1 MVLERKTGFE
11 PVTLSWQDLP
21 VRWAV
26 LDSEDIGMADRT
38 LKVGFIGCG
47 RISRALYTDVY
58 TGLCDV
64 AQVVA
69 VADVVPE
76 LAQSRAAAMSEGYQ
90 AEAHRQQAL
99 AHNARS
105 EADRQRALE
114 AAADAAAAASNT
126 IRVYENHERLLADDE
141 VEAVVVL
148 TAPPVRGVPA
158 VAAAQ
163 SGRHVFTEGPMAKS
177 VKEADEI
184 VTAVEAAG
192 VKYLSQC
199 GGRYTRGMEHA
210 RRALASG
217 LLGPLAKASVAVT
230 WYHPASYW
238 GEHGWPGR
246 FETDGG
252 GVVLH
257 HGRYVID
264 PFLSVTNAPIVEV
277 ASSYSGPF
285 LRDIEVDSYS
295 LALVR
300 YADGAVGTVEA
311 SLLHHEH
318 PNWTTLGG
326 GRMEFIG
333 ENASML
339 LLHRHPQPN
348 VPALLMGTRHSMT
361 ESTVTFG
368 SSNTPG
374 VVEQLEALADDLGD
388 LSESP
393 SQLDQSRLWVTASL
407 EDKPLPVPI
416 SVPRAH
422 VELSR
427 AIYKSQEIG
436 ASVALPLDTN
446 DPYYTFEGRL
456 SRPSWMPVE
465 PSE

>member
-1 MVLERKTGFE
+1 
-11 PVTLSWQDLP
+11 
-21 VRWAV
+21 
-26 LDSEDIGMADRT
+26 
-38 LKVGFIGCG
+38 
-47 RISRALYTDVY
+47 
-58 TGLCDV
+58 
-64 AQVVA
+64 
-69 VADVVPE
+69 
-76 LAQSRAAAMSEGYQ
+76 
-90 AEAHRQQAL
+90 
-99 AHNARS
+99 
-105 EADRQRALE
+105 
-114 AAADAAAAASNT
+114 
-126 IRVYENHERLLADDE
+126 
-141 VEAVVVL
+141 
-148 TAPPVRGVPA
+148 
-158 VAAAQ
+158 
-163 SGRHVFTEGPMAKS
+163 MAKS
-177 VKEADEI
+177 VEEADEI
-184 VTAVEAAG
+184 VAAVEAAG

-230 WYHPASYW
+230 GYHPASYW

-252 GVVLH
+252 GVALH

-285 LRDIEVDSYS
+285 LREIEVDSYS

-318 PNWTTLGG
+318 PERAH

-333 ENASML
+333 ANASML

-348 VPALLMGTRHSMT
+348 VPALLMGARESMF

-368 SSNTPG
+368 SSNTAG
-374 VVEQLEALADDLGD
+374 VVKQLEALADDLGD
-388 LSESP
+388 LPESP
-393 SQLDQSRLWVTASL
+393 SQLDQSRLWVTAIL

-422 VELSR
+422 VGLSR
-427 AIYKSQEIG
+427 AIYKAQEIG

-456 SRPSWMPVE
+456 SRPSWMPTG
-465 PSE
+465 PTD